1 MFSFN
6 NILTVHFL
14 DNNNMAD
21 ETKDSEV
28 NIANKRND
36 DQKCL
41 YNLNYY

>member
-1 MFSFN
+1 
-6 NILTVHFL
+6 
-14 DNNNMAD
+14 MAD

-41 YNLNYY
+41 YNIYYY